1 MRGISMIFSEIFITP
16 AIRLVKSERLVL
28 FEARYIEPIKVV
40 KHENIEEYISIG
52 AYRAD
57 S

>member
-1 MRGISMIFSEIFITP
+1 MIFSEIFITP

-52 AYRAD
+52 A
-57 S
+57 